1 MLTTLRVEDAV
12 TAATVGV
19 RTYASPRVVT
29 HRRLIGDI
37 FTDRDDACADV
48 VLRLRVDA
56 FDKENIDPTTTTT
69 VERRRSRGAC
79 TPSRPPLV
87 DVTHAAARVSPVS
100 VCVFELRRQVR
111 DVKDE

>member
-19 RTYASPRVVT
+19 RTYASPRVAHH
-29 HRRLIGDI
+29 HRRLIDDV
-37 FTDRDDACADV
+37 FTDRDDGCADV

-56 FDKENIDPTTTTT
+56 FDKENIDPTTKTMTMTTF
-69 VERRRSRGAC
+69 ERRRSRGAC

-87 DVTHAAARVSPVS
+87 DITHAAARVSPVR
-100 VCVFELRRQVR
+100 VCLN
-111 DVKDE
+111 

>member
-19 RTYASPRVVT
+19 RTYASPRVAHH
-29 HRRLIGDI
+29 HRRTIGDI
-37 FTDRDDACADV
+37 FTERDADGCADV

-56 FDKENIDPTTTTT
+56 FGGVDKENIDPTTTTTTT

-79 TPSRPPLV
+79 TPSRPPFV
-87 DVTHAAARVSPVS
+87 DITHAPARVSPVR
-100 VCVFELRRQVR
+100 V
-111 DVKDE
+111 

>member
-19 RTYASPRVVT
+19 RTYASPRVART
-29 HRRLIGDI
+29 IGDI
-37 FTDRDDACADV
+37 FTDRDADGCADV

-56 FDKENIDPTTTTT
+56 FGGVDKENIDPTTTTT

-87 DVTHAAARVSPVS
+87 DITRAPARVSPVR
-100 VCVFELRRQVR
+100 V
-111 DVKDE
+111 

>member
-19 RTYASPRVVT
+19 RTYASPRVA
-29 HRRLIGDI
+29 HHLRRTIGDI
-37 FTDRDDACADV
+37 FTERDDEGCADV

-56 FDKENIDPTTTTT
+56 FGGVDKENIDPTTTTTT

-79 TPSRPPLV
+79 TPSRPPLM
-87 DVTHAAARVSPVS
+87 DITRAPARVSPVR
-100 VCVFELRRQVR
+100 V
-111 DVKDE
+111 